1 MYWLKQGKLPFLLV
15 IIILTGILSGCAI
28 LHKTTHHYQWTDYNY
43 QIITI
48 DSTITPDSTI
58 AAYLGPYRKHVNQLM
73 DKVIGKSSG
82 IFTKNKPEGTLGN
95 LVADAVRVEAS
106 LLMKKNIDISVITNS
121 SIKYRLPRG
130 NITMRMVYDI
140 MPYNNKL
147 VILKLNGRQIKDMA
161 DEIARSGG
169 EPVSGIRMNIKDG
182 KATDILIGR
191 HILNDQQIYTV
202 ATNDYMANGG
212 GDLAALWNP
221 ISRYDKQLSI
231 RKAIEEYI
239 NDRSVVTPITDG
251 RVR

>member
-1 MYWLKQGKLPFLLV
+1 LYWLKQGKLPFLLV
-15 IIILTGILSGCAI
+15 ITFLTGILSGCAI
-28 LHKTTHHYQWTDYNY
+28 LHKTTYHYQWADYNY

-58 AAYLGPYRKHVNQLM
+58 AAYLVPYRNHVNELM
-73 DKVIGKSSG
+73 DRVIGNSSG
-82 IFTKNKPEGTLGN
+82 VFTKNKPEGTLGN

-106 LLMKKNIDISVITNS
+106 LLMEKNIDISVITNS
-121 SIKYRLPRG
+121 SIKYRLPKG

-147 VILKLNGRQIKDMA
+147 VILKLNGRQIQNMA
-161 DEIARSGG
+161 NEIARSGG

-212 GDLAALWNP
+212 GDIAALWNP
-221 ISRYDKQLSI
+221 VSRHDKQLSI

-239 NDRSVVTPITDG
+239 NDRSVVTPVTDG

>member
-1 MYWLKQGKLPFLLV
+1 LYRLKQGKLSFLLV
-15 IIILTGILSGCAI
+15 ITILTGILSGCAI
-28 LHKTTHHYQWTDYNY
+28 LHKTTHHYQWADYNY

-58 AAYLGPYRKHVNQLM
+58 AAYLEPYRKHVNEQM
-73 DKVIGKSSG
+73 DRVIGNSSG
-82 IFTKNKPEGTLGN
+82 VFTKNKPEGTLGN
-95 LVADAVRVEAS
+95 LVADAVRAEAS
-106 LLMKKNIDISVITNS
+106 LLMGKNIDISVITNS
-121 SIKYRLPRG
+121 SIKYLLPKG

-147 VILKLNGRQIKDMA
+147 VILKLIGRQIQNMA
-161 DEIARSGG
+161 NEIARSGG

-212 GDLAALWNP
+212 GNIAALWDP
-221 ISRYDKQLSI
+221 VSRYNKQLSI
-231 RKAIEEYI
+231 RKVIEEYI

-251 RVR
+251 RIR